1 MQWTITEEHRQ
12 EMAAFFADFWQMIKA
27 SYEIPQE
34 PKANSLYWRTL
45 VQWCDE
51 LMNKHGSD
59 PTANRLVVA
68 YLDAQADRDTA
79 QREQLQQGKGPKIL
93 ATPATDETTGPQ

>member
-34 PKANSLYWRTL
+34 PQANAEYWRTL
-45 VQWCDE
+45 ITWSDE
-51 LMNKHGSD
+51 LMKKYSCNPVIS
-59 PTANRLVVA
+59 RLVIS
-68 YLDAQADRDTA
+68 YIDAQT
-79 QREQLQQGKGPKIL
+79 EKQQDAAGNRQQEAGACKS
-93 ATPATDETTGPQ
+93 